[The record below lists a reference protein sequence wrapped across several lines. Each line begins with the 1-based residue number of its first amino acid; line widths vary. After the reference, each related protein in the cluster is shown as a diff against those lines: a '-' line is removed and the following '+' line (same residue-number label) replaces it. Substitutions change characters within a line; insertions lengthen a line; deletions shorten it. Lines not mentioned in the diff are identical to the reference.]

1 MHRASLP
8 SSERHPLA
16 PAPLLLA
23 FCSAALLAG
32 AYGFQYIGGLSP
44 CTLCYWQRIP
54 YAGTIAVGLVAA
66 FFRGKPQRAMMALMA
81 ALFFANSAVAAYHAG
96 VEWKLLPGPSACSG
110 SSVPS
115 ESLEDLKRRLAG
127 THVVR
132 CDEAPW
138 VFLGLSLAGWN
149 ALAAFGL
156 GVLALRSSRRLSRVV
171 L

>member
-1 MHRASLP
+1 MHHLSAT
-8 SSERHPLA
+8 SERHPLA

-32 AYGFQYIGGLSP
+32 AYGFQYIGGLPP

-54 YAGTIAVGLVAA
+54 YAGTVALGLVAA
-66 FFRGKPQRAMMALMA
+66 FFSGKPHHLIMLLMA
-81 ALFFANSAVAAYHAG
+81 ALFFANSALAAYHAG
-96 VEWKLLPGPSACSG
+96 VEWKLLPGPTACSG
-110 SSVPS
+110 TSGPS
-115 ESLEDLKRRLAG
+115 ENLEDLKRRLAG
-127 THVVR
+127 THIVR

-149 ALAAFGL
+149 AIAAFGL
-156 GVLALRSSRRLSRVV
+156 GVLAIRSSHRARRVV

>member
-1 MHRASLP
+1 MQHLSTT
-8 SSERHPLA
+8 SERHPLA

-32 AYGFQYIGGLSP
+32 AYGFQYIGGLPP

-54 YAGTIAVGLVAA
+54 YVGTVAFGLVAA
-66 FFRGKPQRAMMALMA
+66 FSRGKPHHLVMLLMA
-81 ALFFANSAVAAYHAG
+81 ALFFANSALAAYHAG
-96 VEWKLLPGPSACSG
+96 VEWKLLPGPTACSG
-110 SSVPS
+110 TSNPS

-127 THVVR
+127 THIVR

-138 VFLGLSLAGWN
+138 VFLGLSIAGWN
-149 ALAAFGL
+149 AVAAFGL
-156 GVLALRSSRRLSRVV
+156 GVFAIRSSRRALRVV

>member
-1 MHRASLP
+1 MHRVSPAT
-8 SSERHPLA
+8 SERHPLA

-23 FCSAALLAG
+23 FCSGALLAG
-32 AYGFQYIGGLSP
+32 AYGFQYIGGLPP
-44 CTLCYWQRIP
+44 CTLCYWQRTP
-54 YAGTIAVGLVAA
+54 YAATIVLGLVAA
-66 FFRGKPQRAMMALMA
+66 FFRGKPQHVMMLLMA
-81 ALFFANSAVAAYHAG
+81 ALFFANGALAAYHAG

-110 SSVPS
+110 SGVPS

-127 THVVR
+127 THIVR

-149 ALAAFGL
+149 AVAAIGL
-156 GVLALRSSRRLSRVV
+156 GVLALRSSRRIPRVV